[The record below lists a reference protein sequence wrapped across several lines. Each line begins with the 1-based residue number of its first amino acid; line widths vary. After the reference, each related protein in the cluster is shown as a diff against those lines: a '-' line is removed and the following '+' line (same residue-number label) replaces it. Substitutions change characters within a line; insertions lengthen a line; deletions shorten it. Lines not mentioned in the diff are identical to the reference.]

1 MARLLFPRSSFALG
15 LTLVL
20 TLVLVACSGDPED
33 SMNEAVASVAVAG
46 GGVTVDVVTTNVWNG
61 GFNGAVRITDTAFN
75 GPITS
80 FQIVFKLG
88 GSPVVGSAWNGPISG
103 PDASGNYTAT
113 NPDWL
118 PFNPIQRGQI
128 WDVGFNASGT
138 FSGST
143 IVSVTINGQTIP
155 IGGDPTPPV
164 VSLVSSAT
172 TVTVAGNITLTA
184 TATDN
189 VGVVRVEFFDGTT
202 LLGTDT
208 VSPYT
213 QVLGLTAANNGTHS
227 YTARAFDA
235 AGTVGISAAVT
246 VTVNIIL
253 GGTPPTVSL
262 TSSATAVTAAGS
274 ITLTVN
280 PGPGVVR
287 VEFFDGSRLLAVA
300 TAPPFSVTVALTAAD
315 NSIHCY
321 RATGFD
327 AAGNSGISAPLCI
340 PVDIESLPVPGGQ

>member
-1 MARLLFPRSSFALG
+1 MARLLLPRSSFTLG
-15 LTLVL
+15 L
-20 TLVLVACSGDPED
+20 TLVLVACTGHPED
-33 SMNEAVASVAVAG
+33 STDEAVASVAVAG
-46 GGVTVDVVTTNVWNG
+46 GGVTVDVVTTTVWSG
-61 GFNGAVRITDTAFN
+61 GFNGAVRITDNAFTS
-75 GPITS
+75 PITT

-88 GSPVVGSAWNGPISG
+88 GSPVIGSAWNGPISG

-118 PFNPIQRGQI
+118 QFNPIQRGQT

-155 IGGDPTPPV
+155 IDGDPTRPV
-164 VSLVSSAT
+164 VSLMSSAT
-172 TVTVAGNITLTA
+172 TVTTAGSITLTA
-184 TATDN
+184 NATDN
-189 VGVVRVEFFDGTT
+189 VGVVRVEFFDGPT

-208 VSPYT
+208 VAPYT
-213 QVLGLTAANNGTHS
+213 QALALTAANNGTHS

-253 GGTPPTVSL
+253 GGMPPTVSL
-262 TSSATAVTAAGS
+262 TSSATTVTAAGS

-287 VEFFDGSRLLAVA
+287 VAFFDGSRPLAVVNS
-300 TAPPFSVTVALTAAD
+300 PPFTVTIALTAAD
-315 NSIHCY
+315 NGTHCY
-321 RATGFD
+321 NATGFD
-327 AAGNSGISAPLCI
+327 AAGNSGTSAPPCI
-340 PVDIESLPVPGGQ
+340 PVNIESLPQPHVE